1 MRRLDPNTIKYT
13 NLTCRTVGRR
23 NQHAGM
29 MLAPATSLSA
39 TPSFVALSSAT
50 VWGLSALVF
59 TANAHIVIPN
69 VMLRPAP
76 NTIKYTNCTC
86 RTVGRRNQHA
96 GTMLAP
102 ATSLS
107 ATPLSATPSFVVLS
121 SATVWAPFTLV
132 FTANAHIVIPN
143 VMLRPAPNTIKYTNC
158 TCRTV
163 GRRNQHAGTMLAPAT
178 SLSATSLSA
187 THSFVALSSATV
199 WGLSVLVF
207 TANAHIV
214 IPNVMRRL
222 DPNTIKYTNCICRI
236 LGRRNRH
243 AGTTPSSAVVRP
255 PFTFRRSYRRRH
267 RLVSFSSKSFRFG
280 DVAALPIR
288 SPRSVTDEYWYVASA
303 APIVR
308 RSGGRVLPFRAG
320 CGEVRESIIAI
331 RRLFAGRS
339 GNLTI
344 RRLRRTAPCGGVA
357 GGQLRYTPQIALNT
371 TPEQRTRYLKLQ

>member
-13 NLTCRTVGRR
+13 NCTCRTVGQR
-23 NQHAGM
+23 NRHAGM
-29 MLAPATSLSA
+29 MLAPATPLSATSLSA

-59 TANAHIVIPN
+59 TANARIVIPN
-69 VMLRPAP
+69 VMRRPAP

-86 RTVGRRNQHA
+86 RTVSRRNRHA
-96 GTMLAP
+96 GTTPSSATSLS

-107 ATPLSATPSFVVLS
+107 ATPSFVALS
-121 SATVWAPFTLV
+121 SATVWGLFTLV
-132 FTANAHIVIPN
+132 FTANVRIVIPN
-143 VMLRPAPNTIKYTNC
+143 VMLRPALNTIKYTNC

-163 GRRNQHAGTMLAPAT
+163 GRQ
-178 SLSATSLSA
+178 
-187 THSFVALSSATV
+187 
-199 WGLSVLVF
+199 
-207 TANAHIV
+207 
-214 IPNVMRRL
+214 
-222 DPNTIKYTNCICRI
+222 
-236 LGRRNRH
+236 NRH

-288 SPRSVTDEYWYVASA
+288 SPRPATDEYWYVASA

-308 RSGGRVLPFRAG
+308 RSGGRVLTPRTG

-357 GGQLRYTPQIALNT
+357 GQQLRYTP
-371 TPEQRTRYLKLQ
+371 

>member
-13 NLTCRTVGRR
+13 NCTCRTVGRR
-23 NQHAGM
+23 NRYAGM
-29 MLAPATSLSA
+29 MLAPATSLSATSLSA

-96 GTMLAP
+96 GMMLAP
-102 ATSLS
+102 AT
-107 ATPLSATPSFVVLS
+107 VR
-121 SATVWAPFTLV
+121 APFTLV

-158 TCRTV
+158 
-163 GRRNQHAGTMLAPAT
+163 
-178 SLSATSLSA
+178 
-187 THSFVALSSATV
+187 
-199 WGLSVLVF
+199 
-207 TANAHIV
+207 
-214 IPNVMRRL
+214 
-222 DPNTIKYTNCICRI
+222 ICRI

-243 AGTTPSSAVVRP
+243 AGMTPLSATLLPATVRS

-267 RLVSFSSKSFRFG
+267 RLVSFSSTSFRFG

-303 APIVR
+303 A
-308 RSGGRVLPFRAG
+308 
-320 CGEVRESIIAI
+320 
-331 RRLFAGRS
+331 
-339 GNLTI
+339 
-344 RRLRRTAPCGGVA
+344 
-357 GGQLRYTPQIALNT
+357 QLRAAEWRGSSDILRKLHLIRPLNN
-371 TPEQRTRYLKLQ
+371 

>member
-13 NLTCRTVGRR
+13 NCTCRILGRR
-23 NQHAGM
+23 NRHAGM

-39 TPSFVALSSAT
+39 TSLSATPSFVVLSSAT
-50 VWGLSALVF
+50 VWAPFTLVF
-59 TANAHIVIPN
+59 TANARIVIPN

-86 RTVGRRNQHA
+86 RTVGRQNRHA
-96 GTMLAP
+96 GTTPSP
-102 ATSLS
+102 ATIR
-107 ATPLSATPSFVVLS
+107 VL
-121 SATVWAPFTLV
+121 FTLV

-163 GRRNQHAGTMLAPAT
+163 GRQNRHAGMMP
-178 SLSATSLSA
+178 
-187 THSFVALSSATV
+187 SSATV
-199 WGLSVLVF
+199 RS
-207 TANAHIV
+207 
-214 IPNVMRRL
+214 
-222 DPNTIKYTNCICRI
+222 
-236 LGRRNRH
+236 
-243 AGTTPSSAVVRP
+243 
-255 PFTFRRSYRRRH
+255 PFTLRRSYRRR

-280 DVAALPIR
+280 DVTAFLIR

-308 RSGGRVLPFRAG
+308 RSGGRVLTSRTG

-331 RRLFAGRS
+331 RRLSAGRS

-344 RRLRRTAPCGGVA
+344 RRLRRMELCGGVA
-357 GGQLRYTPQIALNT
+357 GGAAPIYSANCT
-371 TPEQRTRYLKLQ
+371 

>member
-13 NLTCRTVGRR
+13 NFTCRILGRR
-23 NQHAGM
+23 NRHAGM
-29 MLAPATSLSA
+29 MLAPVTSLSATSLSA

-69 VMLRPAP
+69 VMRRPAL

-86 RTVGRRNQHA
+86 RTVGRRNRRA
-96 GTMLAP
+96 GM
-102 ATSLS
+102 
-107 ATPLSATPSFVVLS
+107 
-121 SATVWAPFTLV
+121 
-132 FTANAHIVIPN
+132 
-143 VMLRPAPNTIKYTNC
+143 
-158 TCRTV
+158 
-163 GRRNQHAGTMLAPAT
+163 
-178 SLSATSLSA
+178 
-187 THSFVALSSATV
+187 
-199 WGLSVLVF
+199 
-207 TANAHIV
+207 
-214 IPNVMRRL
+214 
-222 DPNTIKYTNCICRI
+222 
-236 LGRRNRH
+236 
-243 AGTTPSSAVVRP
+243 TPSSAVVRP

-288 SPRSVTDEYWYVASA
+288 S
-303 APIVR
+303 
-308 RSGGRVLPFRAG
+308 RAG

-331 RRLFAGRS
+331 RQLFAGRS

>member
-69 VMLRPAP
+69 VMRRPAL

-86 RTVGRRNQHA
+86 RTVGRRNRRA
-96 GTMLAP
+96 GMMLAP

-107 ATPLSATPSFVVLS
+107 ATSLSATHSFVALS
-121 SATVWAPFTLV
+121 SATVWGLSALV

-143 VMLRPAPNTIKYTNC
+143 VMRRPALNTIKYTNC

-163 GRRNQHAGTMLAPAT
+163 GRRNRRAGMMLAPAT

-267 RLVSFSSKSFRFG
+267 RLVSFSSKIFRFG

-288 SPRSVTDEYWYVASA
+288 SPRPATDEYWYVASA

-308 RSGGRVLPFRAG
+308 RSGGRVLTPRTG

-357 GGQLRYTPQIALNT
+357 GQQLRYTP
-371 TPEQRTRYLKLQ
+371 

>member
-13 NLTCRTVGRR
+13 NCICRILGRR
-23 NQHAGM
+23 NRHAG
-29 MLAPATSLSA
+29 T
-39 TPSFVALSSAT
+39 TPSSAT

-69 VMLRPAP
+69 VMLRPAL

-86 RTVGRRNQHA
+86 RTVGRRNRRA
-96 GTMLAP
+96 GMMLAP
-102 ATSLS
+102 T
-107 ATPLSATPSFVVLS
+107 
-121 SATVWAPFTLV
+121 
-132 FTANAHIVIPN
+132 
-143 VMLRPAPNTIKYTNC
+143 
-158 TCRTV
+158 
-163 GRRNQHAGTMLAPAT
+163 
-178 SLSATSLSA
+178 TSLSA

-199 WGLSVLVF
+199 WGLSALVF
-207 TANAHIV
+207 TANARIV

-255 PFTFRRSYRRRH
+255 PFTLRRSYRRRH

-288 SPRSVTDEYWYVASA
+288 SPRPVTDEYWYAASA

-308 RSGGRVLPFRAG
+308 RSGGRALPFRAG

-344 RRLRRTAPCGGVA
+344 RRLRRTELCGGVA
-357 GGQLRYTPQIALNT
+357 GAAPIYSANCT
-371 TPEQRTRYLKLQ
+371 

>member
-1 MRRLDPNTIKYT
+1 MIFIAPLIKGKQLFIPIRKLGSLHRGCLHGINVVSPCYVLLAYCEQGDKGAGQFPCKGSQDLRIGADTAPLFLFPAGARSIAPNVMRRLDPNTIKYT
-13 NLTCRTVGRR
+13 NCTCRILGRR
-23 NQHAGM
+23 NRRAGTT
-29 MLAPATSLSA
+29 PSSATSLSA

-86 RTVGRRNQHA
+86 RTVGRRN
-96 GTMLAP
+96 
-102 ATSLS
+102 
-107 ATPLSATPSFVVLS
+107 
-121 SATVWAPFTLV
+121 
-132 FTANAHIVIPN
+132 
-143 VMLRPAPNTIKYTNC
+143 
-158 TCRTV
+158 
-163 GRRNQHAGTMLAPAT
+163 
-178 SLSATSLSA
+178 
-187 THSFVALSSATV
+187 
-199 WGLSVLVF
+199 
-207 TANAHIV
+207 
-214 IPNVMRRL
+214 
-222 DPNTIKYTNCICRI
+222 
-236 LGRRNRH
+236 RH
-243 AGTTPSSAVVRP
+243 AGTTPSFAVVRP

-288 SPRSVTDEYWYVASA
+288 SPRPVTDEYWYAASA

-308 RSGGRVLPFRAG
+308 RSGGRALPSRAG

-331 RRLFAGRS
+331 RQLFAGRS

-357 GGQLRYTPQIALNT
+357 GQQLRYTP
-371 TPEQRTRYLKLQ
+371 

>member
-13 NLTCRTVGRR
+13 NYTCRTVGRQNR
-23 NQHAGM
+23 HAGTM
-29 MLAPATSLSA
+29 P
-39 TPSFVALSSAT
+39 SSAT
-50 VWGLSALVF
+50 VRVLFTLVF
-59 TANAHIVIPN
+59 TANARIVIPN

-86 RTVGRRNQHA
+86 RTVGRQNRHA
-96 GTMLAP
+96 GTTPSP
-102 ATSLS
+102 ATIR
-107 ATPLSATPSFVVLS
+107 VL
-121 SATVWAPFTLV
+121 FTLV

-163 GRRNQHAGTMLAPAT
+163 GRQNRHAGMMP
-178 SLSATSLSA
+178 
-187 THSFVALSSATV
+187 SSATV
-199 WGLSVLVF
+199 RS
-207 TANAHIV
+207 
-214 IPNVMRRL
+214 
-222 DPNTIKYTNCICRI
+222 
-236 LGRRNRH
+236 
-243 AGTTPSSAVVRP
+243 
-255 PFTFRRSYRRRH
+255 PFTLRRSYRRRR

-280 DVAALPIR
+280 DVTAFLIR

-308 RSGGRVLPFRAG
+308 WSGGRVLPFRAG

-331 RRLFAGRS
+331 RRLFTGRS

-357 GGQLRYTPQIALNT
+357 GKAPKTDTCFLP
-371 TPEQRTRYLKLQ
+371 KLAFISP

>member
-13 NLTCRTVGRR
+13 NCTCRILGRR
-23 NQHAGM
+23 NRRAGTT
-29 MLAPATSLSA
+29 PSSATSLSA

-158 TCRTV
+158 TCR
-163 GRRNQHAGTMLAPAT
+163 
-178 SLSATSLSA
+178 
-187 THSFVALSSATV
+187 
-199 WGLSVLVF
+199 
-207 TANAHIV
+207 
-214 IPNVMRRL
+214 
-222 DPNTIKYTNCICRI
+222 I

-255 PFTFRRSYRRRH
+255 PFTLRRSYRRRH

-303 APIVR
+303 ARSCAAEWR
-308 RSGGRVLPFRAG
+308 RCHVEQVKQNIKSPAF
-320 CGEVRESIIAI
+320 
-331 RRLFAGRS
+331 FAGRS

-344 RRLRRTAPCGGVA
+344 RRLRRTELCGGVA
-357 GGQLRYTPQIALNT
+357 GGAAPIYSANCT
-371 TPEQRTRYLKLQ
+371 

>member
-1 MRRLDPNTIKYT
+1 MRRLD
-13 NLTCRTVGRR
+13 
-23 NQHAGM
+23 
-29 MLAPATSLSA
+29 
-39 TPSFVALSSAT
+39 
-50 VWGLSALVF
+50 
-59 TANAHIVIPN
+59 
-69 VMLRPAP
+69 P

-86 RTVGRRNQHA
+86 RTVGRRNRCA
-96 GTMLAP
+96 GMMLAL

-107 ATPLSATPSFVVLS
+107 ATSLSATPSFVVLS

-163 GRRNQHAGTMLAPAT
+163 GRRN
-178 SLSATSLSA
+178 
-187 THSFVALSSATV
+187 
-199 WGLSVLVF
+199 
-207 TANAHIV
+207 
-214 IPNVMRRL
+214 
-222 DPNTIKYTNCICRI
+222 
-236 LGRRNRH
+236 RH
-243 AGTTPSSAVVRP
+243 AGTTPSFAVVRP

-288 SPRSVTDEYWYVASA
+288 SPRPVTDEYWYAASA

-308 RSGGRVLPFRAG
+308 RSGGRALPSRAG

-331 RRLFAGRS
+331 RQLFAGRS

-357 GGQLRYTPQIALNT
+357 GQQLRYTP
-371 TPEQRTRYLKLQ
+371 

>member
-1 MRRLDPNTIKYT
+1 MHGINVVSPCYVLLAYCEQGDKGAGQFPCKGSQDLRIGADTAPLFLFPAGARSIAPNVMRRLDPNTIKYT
-13 NLTCRTVGRR
+13 NCTCRILGRR
-23 NQHAGM
+23 NRRAGTT
-29 MLAPATSLSA
+29 PSSATSLSA

-86 RTVGRRNQHA
+86 RTVGRRN
-96 GTMLAP
+96 
-102 ATSLS
+102 
-107 ATPLSATPSFVVLS
+107 
-121 SATVWAPFTLV
+121 
-132 FTANAHIVIPN
+132 
-143 VMLRPAPNTIKYTNC
+143 
-158 TCRTV
+158 
-163 GRRNQHAGTMLAPAT
+163 RR
-178 SLSATSLSA
+178 
-187 THSFVALSSATV
+187 
-199 WGLSVLVF
+199 
-207 TANAHIV
+207 
-214 IPNVMRRL
+214 
-222 DPNTIKYTNCICRI
+222 
-236 LGRRNRH
+236 
-243 AGTTPSSAVVRP
+243 AGTTPSFAVVRP

-288 SPRSVTDEYWYVASA
+288 SPRPVTDEYWYAASA

-308 RSGGRVLPFRAG
+308 RSGGRALPSRAG

-331 RRLFAGRS
+331 RQLFAGRS

-357 GGQLRYTPQIALNT
+357 GQQLRYTP
-371 TPEQRTRYLKLQ
+371 

>member
-1 MRRLDPNTIKYT
+1 MLRLDPNTIKYT
-13 NLTCRTVGRR
+13 NCTCRILGRR
-23 NQHAGM
+23 NRRAGT
-29 MLAPATSLSA
+29 MLAPATPLSATSLSA

-86 RTVGRRNQHA
+86 RTVGRRNRHAGTTPSSAVVRSPFTLVFTANAHIVIPNVMRRLDPNTIKYTNCTCRILGRRNRRA

-102 ATSLS
+102 ATPLS
-107 ATPLSATPSFVVLS
+107 ATSLSATPSFVALS
-121 SATVWAPFTLV
+121 SATVWGLSALV

-163 GRRNQHAGTMLAPAT
+163 GRRN
-178 SLSATSLSA
+178 
-187 THSFVALSSATV
+187 
-199 WGLSVLVF
+199 
-207 TANAHIV
+207 
-214 IPNVMRRL
+214 
-222 DPNTIKYTNCICRI
+222 
-236 LGRRNRH
+236 RH

-255 PFTFRRSYRRRH
+255 PFTHRQFYRRRH

-288 SPRSVTDEYWYVASA
+288 SPRPVTDEYWYVASA
-303 APIVR
+303 AQ
-308 RSGGRVLPFRAG
+308 LRAA
-320 CGEVRESIIAI
+320 EWWA
-331 RRLFAGRS
+331 
-339 GNLTI
+339 
-344 RRLRRTAPCGGVA
+344 
-357 GGQLRYTPQIALNT
+357 GQLRYTPQITLNT
-371 TPEQRTRYLKLQ
+371 TPEQLTRYLKLQ

>member
-1 MRRLDPNTIKYT
+1 MRRPALNTIKYT
-13 NLTCRTVGRR
+13 NFTCRTVSRR
-23 NQHAGM
+23 NRYAGTTPSSATSLSATPSFVALSSATVWGLFTLVFTANAHIVIPNVM
-29 MLAPATSLSA
+29 RRPALNTIKYTNFTCRTVSRRNRYAGTTPSSATSLSA

-59 TANAHIVIPN
+59 TANARIVIPN
-69 VMLRPAP
+69 VMRRPAL

-86 RTVGRRNQHA
+86 RTVGRRNRHA
-96 GTMLAP
+96 GMMLAP

-107 ATPLSATPSFVVLS
+107 ATSLSATPSFVVLS

-163 GRRNQHAGTMLAPAT
+163 GRRN
-178 SLSATSLSA
+178 
-187 THSFVALSSATV
+187 
-199 WGLSVLVF
+199 
-207 TANAHIV
+207 
-214 IPNVMRRL
+214 
-222 DPNTIKYTNCICRI
+222 
-236 LGRRNRH
+236 RH
-243 AGTTPSSAVVRP
+243 AGTTPSFAVVRP

-288 SPRSVTDEYWYVASA
+288 SPRPVTDEYWYAASA

-308 RSGGRVLPFRAG
+308 RSGGRALPSRAG

-331 RRLFAGRS
+331 RQLFAGRS

-357 GGQLRYTPQIALNT
+357 GQQLRYTP
-371 TPEQRTRYLKLQ
+371 

>member
-96 GTMLAP
+96 GMMLAP

-163 GRRNQHAGTMLAPAT
+163 GRRNQHAGMMLAPAT
-178 SLSATSLSA
+178 SLSATPLSA
-187 THSFVALSSATV
+187 TPSFVVLSSATV
-199 WGLSVLVF
+199 WAPFTLVF

-214 IPNVMRRL
+214 IPNVMLRPA
-222 DPNTIKYTNCICRI
+222 PNTIKYTNCTCRTV
-236 LGRRNRH
+236 GRRNRH
-243 AGTTPSSAVVRP
+243 AGTTPSSATLLPATVRS
-255 PFTFRRSYRRRH
+255 PFTLRRSYRRRH

-280 DVAALPIR
+280 DVTALPIR
-288 SPRSVTDEYWYVASA
+288 SLRPVTDEYWYVASA
-303 APIVR
+303 A
-308 RSGGRVLPFRAG
+308 RSGAAEWRAG
-320 CGEVRESIIAI
+320 AAVPRGM
-331 RRLFAGRS
+331 RRGAGID
-339 GNLTI
+339 NCDPATF
-344 RRLRRTAPCGGVA
+344 RRKVW
-357 GGQLRYTPQIALNT
+357 
-371 TPEQRTRYLKLQ
+371 

>member
-13 NLTCRTVGRR
+13 NCTCRILGRR
-23 NQHAGM
+23 NRRAGTT
-29 MLAPATSLSA
+29 PSSATSLSA
-39 TPSFVALSSAT
+39 TPSFVVLSSAT

-158 TCRTV
+158 TCR
-163 GRRNQHAGTMLAPAT
+163 
-178 SLSATSLSA
+178 
-187 THSFVALSSATV
+187 
-199 WGLSVLVF
+199 
-207 TANAHIV
+207 
-214 IPNVMRRL
+214 
-222 DPNTIKYTNCICRI
+222 I

-255 PFTFRRSYRRRH
+255 PFTLRRSYRRRH

-344 RRLRRTAPCGGVA
+344 RRLRRTELCGGVA
-357 GGQLRYTPQIALNT
+357 GT
-371 TPEQRTRYLKLQ
+371 TPISVNCT